1 MDKSI
6 IDEVIN
12 RIDNYDAEKLV
23 SQLVRIPSENP
34 EGSEED
40 IAEFVNEKMD
50 EIGLNVKKIFS
61 KPGRPNVIGQY
72 YGKENK
78 PVLMLNGHLD
88 TVPIGNRDLWSID
101 PIGGIVKEGKV
112 YGRGSAD
119 MKGGLASMILAAKA
133 LKELDISLAGN
144 LILAMVV
151 DEETTGMGTRDL
163 LNKGIRADAAIV
175 CEGTNLKVHNSHKG
189 ILNLE
194 VMVLGKS
201 AHASI
206 PHQGVNAIYRMSK
219 ICLLLEKHQ
228 KNFMKESR
236 GQDHPTISVG
246 TIQGGIK
253 ANVVPN
259 SCIIAIDRRVLPGED
274 VDKIKEDINLMISE
288 VKNEEP
294 DFKVTVRETLYAE
307 PSIISENER
316 VITHIR
322 NAIEEF
328 NLEFKLTSYPAT
340 CDMRYLL
347 NHANISTAIFGP
359 GKLGLAH
366 IEDEYVEIEQVVN
379 AAKIYSHVAIS
390 MLK

>member
-1 MDKSI
+1 MIDK
-6 IDEVIN
+6 VMN
-12 RIDNYDAEKLV
+12 RINSFDAGKLV

-34 EGSEED
+34 GGSEED
-40 IAEFVNEKMD
+40 IAEFVNEKME
-50 EIGLNVKKIFS
+50 EIGLNVKKIIS
-61 KPGRPNVIGQY
+61 KPGRPNVVGQY
-72 YGKENK
+72 YGNDKK

-101 PIGGIVKEGKV
+101 PIGGIIKEGKV

-133 LKELDISLAGN
+133 LKELDIPLAGN

-151 DEETTGMGTRDL
+151 DEEITGMGTRDL

-175 CEGTNLKVHNSHKG
+175 CEGSNLKVHNSHKG
-189 ILNLE
+189 ILTLE

-206 PHQGVNAIYRMSK
+206 PHQGVNAIYRMSQ
-219 ICLLLEKHQ
+219 ICLMLEKQQ
-228 KNFMKESR
+228 KNFMKEFR
-236 GQDHPTISVG
+236 DQEHPTISVG

-253 ANVVPN
+253 TNVVPN
-259 SCIIAIDRRVLPGED
+259 SCIITIDRRVLPRED

-288 VKNEEP
+288 VKKEES
-294 DFKVTVRETLYAE
+294 DFKVTVREILYAE

-316 VITHIR
+316 IITHIR

-328 NLEFKLTSYPAT
+328 NLDFKLTSYPAT

-347 NHANISTAIFGP
+347 NQANISTAIFGP

-366 IEDEYVEIEQVVN
+366 IEDEYIEIEQVVN